1 MSRVES
7 GFESFEAVGVWSL
20 DGCRNRVVLAGV
32 EPGVE
37 VLELLF
43 DVHQGN
49 LHVLAGVG
57 GWSQN

>member
-7 GFESFEAVGVWSL
+7 SFESLEAVRVWSF

-37 VLELLF
+37 VLELPF

-49 LHVLAGVG
+49 FHVLAGVG
-57 GWSQN
+57 GGSQN